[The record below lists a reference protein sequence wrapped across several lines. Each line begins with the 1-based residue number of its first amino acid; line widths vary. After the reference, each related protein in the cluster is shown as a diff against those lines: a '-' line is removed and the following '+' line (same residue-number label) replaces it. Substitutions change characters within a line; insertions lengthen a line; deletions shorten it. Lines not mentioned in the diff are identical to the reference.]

1 MSKIQ
6 IITGSTRPGRLNDQV
21 ADWIYGLAS
30 RRPDLDVEI
39 VDIADYNLG
48 NLDEPMPSMGQ
59 YIHGHTK
66 KWSAKVSEADGYIFV
81 APEYN
86 HGISG
91 ALKNALDFL
100 YKEWNN
106 KPAGFVGYG
115 NVGGARSVEQLRAIA
130 GELQIADVRRA
141 VHFSILDDFENF
153 SVLKPRNLERH
164 KAHAAEMLDQLTAW
178 ARALKTVREEALV
191 TV

>member
-21 ADWIYGLAS
+21 ADWIYDIACQ
-30 RRPDLDVEI
+30 RPELDVEI

-48 NLDEPMPSMGQ
+48 NLDEPMPSLGQ
-59 YIHGHTK
+59 YVQEHTK

-81 APEYN
+81 SPEYN
-86 HGISG
+86 HGVSG

-100 YKEWNN
+100 YSEWNN

-115 NVGGARSVEQLRAIA
+115 NAGGARSVEQLRAIA

-153 SVLKPRNLERH
+153 SAFKPRNVQRH
-164 KAHAAEMLDQLTAW
+164 EGHAAEMLDQLTAW
-178 ARALKTVREEALV
+178 ARALKSVREEAAAAV
-191 TV
+191 